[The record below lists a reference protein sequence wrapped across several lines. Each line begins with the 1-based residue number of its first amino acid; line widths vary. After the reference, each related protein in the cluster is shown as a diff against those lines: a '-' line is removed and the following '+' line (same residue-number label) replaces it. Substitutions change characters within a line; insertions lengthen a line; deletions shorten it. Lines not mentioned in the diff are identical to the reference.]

1 MKRFF
6 LISLFAVVPLFAAA
20 DFTASD
26 WQYERSLTMPALQ
39 EPGFVRVKLDGAVA
53 SGSRGFKDIRVMQ
66 GEREVPYQFSVET
79 AEVRAQYIAS
89 QVLDTVVDSAGR
101 LQFILDL
108 GQNGTLHSKLHIETG
123 SPNYKRQVSV
133 YASSSLLPHNSSGWD
148 LLTDKGYI
156 FKFTDP
162 QTRFST
168 DLGGVAY
175 PQSSSRYLRV
185 VVESGPEGALSLASG
200 SVYRYEISSA
210 KEETET
216 VPADV
221 LQDKESQTTDS
232 IADLGVSGIPTHRIT
247 LSISDRGNFSR
258 TAYLFGSNDAVNWS
272 RVGQGQLSQIDTPK
286 FTGGNS
292 TVSYPESTYRYYKV
306 SIQNFD
312 DTPLTVANHIE
323 VTHIIRTVVFEA
335 TPSASYTLYYGNPS
349 AFTPRYDLSRYFE
362 YLETTSLPEATLGSE
377 RGNSDYVAPD
387 GPVIPFTERNK
398 ILLNV
403 TLAFLCLLIALF
415 VGWYIWRHVK
425 HSAAAGATSPVM
437 PPVFPQASAQAPVLQ
452 PTAPSSQSVPSP
464 LAPPQNT
471 GTPKQ

>member
-1 MKRFF
+1 MKRKLLLTLF
-6 LISLFAVVPLFAAA
+6 LAVPFFAAA
-20 DFTASD
+20 DFTSSN

-39 EPGFVRVKLDGAVA
+39 SSGYVRVKLDGTVA
-53 SGSRGFKDIRVMQ
+53 SGSQGFKDIRVMQ

-79 AEVRAQYIAS
+79 AEVRAQYIDS

-123 SPNYKRQVSV
+123 SLNYKRQVSV
-133 YASSSLLPHNSSGWD
+133 YASPSLLPQGSSGWD

-162 QTRFST
+162 VTKFST
-168 DLGGVAY
+168 DSGEVAY
-175 PQSSSRYLRV
+175 PQNSSRYLRV

-216 VPADV
+216 VSADV
-221 LQDKESQTTDS
+221 LQNKETQTTDI
-232 IADLGVSGIPTHRIT
+232 IADLGAPGIPTHQVT

-258 TAYLFGSNDAVNWS
+258 TAYLFGSNDATAWS
-272 RVGQGQLSQIDTPK
+272 RIGQGHLSQIDTPK

-292 TVSYPESTYRYYKV
+292 TIEYTESTFRYYKV

-323 VTHIIRTVVFEA
+323 VVHIIRTVVFEA
-335 TPSASYTLYYGNPS
+335 TPSATYTLYYGNPL

-362 YLETTSLPEATLGSE
+362 YLETTSLPEATLGGE
-377 RGNSDYVAPD
+377 RENPKYVAPA
-387 GPVIPFTERNK
+387 GPVVPFTERNK
-398 ILLNV
+398 VLLNV
-403 TLAFLCLLIALF
+403 TLAFLCLLIAVF

-425 HSAAAGATSPVM
+425 HRAPTGAASPVIPSALPQTPAPAPQSAASPSQPAS
-437 PPVFPQASAQAPVLQ
+437 PPPAPVQ
-452 PTAPSSQSVPSP
+452 PTEAPRQ
-464 LAPPQNT
+464 
-471 GTPKQ
+471 